1 MKGYTRRRTLALVL
15 GLLGLPLLVSRRA
28 YSSSADLQPEKAVGL
43 DLVVVG
49 GWIVDR
55 RDLPPGSPESRSE

>member
-28 YSSSADLQPEKAVGL
+28 YSSSADPERAVGL